1 MPFDCPVSNGNRNAY
16 EVSTRFRAML
26 EERIAKLEADALVDE
41 ALIPLLDNKDH
52 VRRQTQLIEAQRV
65 EAARMR
71 RFLENARTR
80 LPNPLIA
87 M

>member
-1 MPFDCPVSNGNRNAY
+1 
-16 EVSTRFRAML
+16 ML